1 MTATLQPVVLAG
13 GSGTRLWPAS
23 RKLMPKQFLR
33 LLSDRSMLQETLER
47 ISIGGDVLPPILLCG
62 EEHRFLA
69 AQQLQDAG
77 VERHTM
83 ILEPAG
89 RGTAVA
95 AALAAFASIDAG
107 TGDSVLAVLSADHQ
121 ISDRQRFAAALRHGA
136 ELAEDGHLVVFG
148 IPPTEP
154 VSAYGYIVGGEPFRT
169 AQRVTSFVE
178 KPERTRAAKL
188 IAAGSA
194 YWNSGMFL
202 FTARA
207 FLDELKAF
215 RPDIH
220 HGVAAAWGARRR
232 DLDFTRPG
240 REAFLACPS
249 DAIDT
254 AVMERT
260 QRAVVVPGDFGW
272 SDIGSWDALW
282 QASAKDAEGNA
293 TSGDVNVSSSK
304 GCYVRSESRLV
315 SVLGLSDTVVVETAD
330 AVLVASR
337 ALSQQVKETVAEMER
352 AARNESVS
360 HLRVFRPWGS
370 YQTIDDG
377 ERFLVKRITVEPGQ
391 SLSLQYHRHR
401 AEHWVVVS
409 GSAKVTR
416 GDEVFILEKDQSTY
430 IPVGMKHRLENAGR
444 EPLHLIEIQTGAVL
458 SEDDIVRL
466 EDRYRR
472 TEGAG

>member
-33 LLSDRSMLQETLER
+33 LLSDRSMLQETIER
-47 ISIGGDVLPPILLCG
+47 ISMGDGVLPPILLCG

-107 TGDSVLAVLSADHQ
+107 SGDPVLAVLSADHQ
-121 ISDRQRFAAALRHGA
+121 ISDRDRFAAALRRGM

-148 IPPTEP
+148 IHPTEP
-154 VSAYGYIVGGEPFRT
+154 LSAYGYIVGGEPFRT
-169 AQRVTSFVE
+169 ARRVASFVE
-178 KPERTRAAKL
+178 KPERARAAQL
-188 IAAGSA
+188 IAAGNA

-220 HGVAAAWGARRR
+220 DAVAAAWRARHR

-240 REAFLACPS
+240 RDAFLACPS

-260 QRAVVVPGDFGW
+260 KRAVVVPADFGW

-293 TSGDVNVSSSK
+293 TSGDVNISGSN

-315 SVLGLSDTVVVETAD
+315 SVLGLRDTVVVETAD

-352 AARNESVS
+352 AARKESVS

-377 ERFLVKRITVEPGQ
+377 ERFLVKRIIVEPGQ

-416 GDEVFILEKDQSTY
+416 GDEVFVLEKDQSTY
-430 IPVGMKHRLENAGR
+430 IPVGMKHRLENAGP
-444 EPLHLIEIQTGAVL
+444 EQLHLIEIQTGGTL

-472 TEGAG
+472 TEGTG